1 MRLVLASGSPRR
13 RELLALLGLPFEVIP
28 ADVDESV
35 LPGETPVG
43 LVRRLARAKADAIAV
58 PGSDRIDG
66 GASAD
71 RIDGGAS
78 ADVVV
83 LAADTTVEVAGE
95 ILGKPT
101 DGHDARRMLRSLSAR
116 THLVHTAVAVR
127 RDGRTVHEVVTT
139 AVSMTPMTE
148 AAIEWYLATGE
159 PMDKAGAYAIQ
170 GTGGAFVAAIEGS
183 ASNVV
188 GLPLATVVDLLG
200 RQGVAVAGDNRG

>member
-1 MRLVLASGSPRR
+1 VLASGSPRR
-13 RELLALLGLPFEVIP
+13 RELLALLGLPFEVVP

-35 LPGETPVG
+35 RPGETPVE
-43 LVRRLARAKADAIAV
+43 LVRRLALAKADAVAV
-58 PGSDRIDG
+58 SDSVRDI
-66 GASAD
+66 
-71 RIDGGAS
+71 
-78 ADVVV
+78 VV

-101 DGHDARRMLRSLSAR
+101 DDDDARRMLRSLSAR

-127 RDGRTVHEVVTT
+127 RNGRTVQDVVTT
-139 AVSMTPMTE
+139 AVSMTPLTE
-148 AAIEWYLATGE
+148 AVIEWYLATGE

-200 RQGVAVAGDNRG
+200 RQGVVVASGTDGTATSTDSAVDD